1 MNKNVI
7 LFEREEKVQRTC
19 TSMFERRPKPHSN
32 EQEAS
37 FADYAKQA
45 RVIMKL
51 FFLSLHLTLSA
62 VPFLLAART
71 EQNN

>member
-1 MNKNVI
+1 MHKYVY
-7 LFEREEKVQRTC
+7 
-19 TSMFERRPKPHSN
+19 ERRPKPHSN

-51 FFLSLHLTLSA
+51 FFSLHLTLSA
-62 VPFLLAART
+62 VPFLLAAHRA
-71 EQNN
+71 EQLIPSCERAADVIPFVCH